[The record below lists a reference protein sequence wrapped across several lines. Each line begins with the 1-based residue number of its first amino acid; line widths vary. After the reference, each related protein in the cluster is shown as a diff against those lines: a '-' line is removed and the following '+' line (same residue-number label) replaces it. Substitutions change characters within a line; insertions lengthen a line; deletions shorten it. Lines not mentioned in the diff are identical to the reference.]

1 GYIVVNGLVVGYG
14 YARDVSFH
22 DALVE
27 IGAQTEP
34 GSLRGHPAVVAE
46 GAVRLANARAEMDLA
61 GDGVQHEMTIVR
73 GAVDEMLC
81 LLPFLPA
88 IDAAYLEDIRGAP
101 GDDRPVLEG
110 ESLARD
116 PFRHAEELVLHR

>member
-1 GYIVVNGLVVGYG
+1 
-14 YARDVSFH
+14 
-22 DALVE
+22 
-27 IGAQTEP
+27 
-34 GSLRGHPAVVAE
+34 
-46 GAVRLANARAEMDLA
+46 
-61 GDGVQHEMTIVR
+61 MTIVR

-116 PFRHAEELVLHR
+116 PFRHAEELVLHQLGVDRLCRAADGEGREALDDR